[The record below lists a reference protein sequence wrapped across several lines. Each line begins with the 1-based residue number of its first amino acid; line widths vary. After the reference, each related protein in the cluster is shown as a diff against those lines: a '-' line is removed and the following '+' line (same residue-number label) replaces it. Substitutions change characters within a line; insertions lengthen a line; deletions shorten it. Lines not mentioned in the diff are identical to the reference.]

1 MDNLFKKIESIIL
14 TFAIIGL
21 ISLICIQFI
30 NIKDENIISTTK
42 FSNDI
47 KYISLNK
54 FNELE
59 NGVIILKLEDNS
71 QENISILI
79 NGEKKGDFSKKD
91 EIEINVSNNDLIEID
106 GTKYMDKATVKLI
119 GISKNIESPKLDTIV
134 STSQSIEI
142 LGNVKLKCY
151 EIIHL

>member
-21 ISLICIQFI
+21 ISLIGIQFI

-42 FSNDI
+42 FNNDI

-142 LGNVKLKCY
+142 LGNVKLK
-151 EIIHL
+151 

>member
-42 FSNDI
+42 FNNDI

-142 LGNVKLKCY
+142 LGNVKLK
-151 EIIHL
+151 

>member
-142 LGNVKLKCY
+142 LGNVKLK
-151 EIIHL
+151 